1 MKGSYVWKLMYLCCA
16 LTGCLAGY
24 GIFRLAD
31 GADMTKQYATKDNT
45 LVRESDESVFF
56 SEEPIETV
64 IPTVPMTV
72 PESEPVEDK
81 SLLSDITATPEPV
94 APEKPLTEQ
103 AVAGNPQ
110 KEPAET
116 LVPENTVTPTM
127 LPQPEQPLSA
137 SGGMPSLGTQWAG
150 NFPAAIPTPLPIHKA
165 DSKETETAEVI
176 TYPAKIFGQV
186 PVINRSDAYVSYFEF
201 AYDLIALAEPKVEQ
215 QGRSMAGML
224 TEFVIK
230 ALFYGVDIEKLDI
243 NAPIPRRQAAMA
255 LWLAARILDEPGN
268 GTSAKSAQ
276 KYVTDLKGCSSAE
289 KKAVAY
295 LYEQGILKGYQVSGQ
310 QFYPNADLETED
322 GTAWLSGIKQC
333 WK

>member
-1 MKGSYVWKLMYLCCA
+1 M
-16 LTGCLAGY
+16 
-24 GIFRLAD
+24 
-31 GADMTKQYATKDNT
+31 
-45 LVRESDESVFF
+45 
-56 SEEPIETV
+56 

-81 SLLSDITATPEPV
+81 SLVSDITATPEPV

-150 NFPAAIPTPLPIHKA
+150 NFPAEIPTPLPIHNA

-215 QGRSMAGML
+215 NVNRP
-224 TEFVIK
+224 EPVIP
-230 ALFYGVDIEKLDI
+230 DTNQTDEKLPPTGD
-243 NAPIPRRQAAMA
+243 NASP
-255 LWLAARILDEPGN
+255 WLSFVFLVLSG
-268 GTSAKSAQ
+268 
-276 KYVTDLKGCSSAE
+276 V
-289 KKAVAY
+289 
-295 LYEQGILKGYQVSGQ
+295 GILGVSIMEHKKVVRK
-310 QFYPNADLETED
+310 N
-322 GTAWLSGIKQC
+322 K
-333 WK
+333 